1 MMSLKLSTKEHVA
14 ALREENCELARVLYD
29 ELREKFSSREA
40 CLAELCRTFQVEQR
54 CNSCF
59 SLDVEVIENGRAGKC
74 FQCKNTTWFTSGT
87 ILEHIKKPEARLA
100 AIFLTSSGVVL
111 NSVNFSKLV
120 HISQSSALGILN
132 WLRITVLPLLS
143 PNSELVHS
151 SHFSLVF
158 CRRSR
163 ETPAGAHPV
172 AEQQAMEE
180 MEASLTAQSSASDK
194 DDKSVDD
201 KIEPTTV
208 PGNNIEASQIEELE
222 SQRILHLLAL
232 TTESLSFDQ
241 IHNNSTVEVGTMSAL
256 LTRLEMNDQVKRL
269 PGDYYLRNIPKPKP
283 AIPNKQIV
291 DAIADFIHFVESY
304 FGGISRRYL
313 QPYLA
318 AFWIYKAASNPAHN
332 RAILQIHNLQQAVN
346 FNSVKDFVTP
356 LWVNFSFS

>member
-1 MMSLKLSTKEHVA
+1 MNLKPCTKEDVA

-29 ELREKFSSREA
+29 EIQEKFSSREA
-40 CLAELCRTFQVEQR
+40 CLAELCRIWHIEQR
-54 CNSCF
+54 CNNCLSV
-59 SLDVEVIENGRAGKC
+59 DVEVIENGRAGYC
-74 FQCKNTTWFTSGT
+74 FQCKSITWFTAGT
-87 ILEHIKKPEARLA
+87 ILAHIKKPEPRLA
-100 AIFLTSSGVVL
+100 AILLTTAGVVL
-111 NSVNFSKLV
+111 DSVNFSKLV

-132 WLRITVLPLLS
+132 WLRISVLPLLS
-143 PNSELVHS
+143 PNSDLVHS

-180 MEASLTAQSSASDK
+180 MEASLTAQNSGSDM
-194 DDKSVDD
+194 DDKSMDG

-208 PGNNIEASQIEELE
+208 PSNNIEASQSELE

-232 TTESLSFDQ
+232 TTESLSFDE
-241 IHNNSTVEVGTMSAL
+241 IHNNSTVEVGTMSGL
-256 LTRLEMNDQVKRL
+256 LTMLELKDQVKRL
-269 PGDYYLRNIPKPKP
+269 PGDYYVRIIPKPKP

-291 DAIADFIHFVESY
+291 DAIADFIHFVQSY

-313 QPYLA
+313 QAYLA
-318 AFWIYKAASNPAHN
+318 AFWLYKAASNP
-332 RAILQIHNLQQAVN
+332 LQNQAMFRLHNLEQSRHS
-346 FNSVKDFVTP
+346 NSVKDFVTP